1 MSSLTHLAK
10 LRGLMLDMESEVGLT
25 DVSHLERDVM
35 LACVELKDAAP
46 IVKTKDIL
54 AHRFLKSSSRPSIFR
69 ALKSL
74 IDQDHLAYNGKGPP
88 ISCQFRSQRAFRTPN
103 MTHYV
108 EILS

>member
-35 LACVELKDAAP
+35 LACVELKDAAT

-54 AHRFLKSSSRPSIFR
+54 AHRFKI
-69 ALKSL
+69 L
-74 IDQDHLAYNGKGPP
+74 ISP
-88 ISCQFRSQRAFRTPN
+88 IYFPR
-103 MTHYV
+103 V
-108 EILS
+108 EVSY

>member
-46 IVKTKDIL
+46 IVKTKDSCTSVFKIL
-54 AHRFLKSSSRPSIFR
+54 
-69 ALKSL
+69 
-74 IDQDHLAYNGKGPP
+74 
-88 ISCQFRSQRAFRTPN
+88 ISPVYFPR
-103 MTHYV
+103 V
-108 EILS
+108 EVSY

>member
-25 DVSHLERDVM
+25 HVSHLERDVM

-74 IDQDHLAYNGKGPP
+74 IDKDHLAYNGKGRGGY
-88 ISCQFRSQRAFRTPN
+88 IIQS
-103 MTHYV
+103 
-108 EILS
+108 E